1 MLHVIDAKYVSDYR
15 IWVSFD
21 DGSDGVVNL
30 SNLLKGP
37 IFEPLQELDQFK
49 AFTVD
54 PELETVVWS
63 NGADLAPEFLKAHL
77 EPNH

>member
-1 MLHVIDAKYVSDYR
+1 MLRSLNAKYISDYR
-15 IWVSFD
+15 LLVSFD

-49 AFTVD
+49 AFIVD

-63 NGADLAPEFLKAHL
+63 NGADLPPEFLKAHL

>member
-1 MLHVIDAKYVSDYR
+1 MLKRDSC
-15 IWVSFD
+15 
-21 DGSDGVVNL
+21 L
-30 SNLLKGP
+30 SNLLKRP

-54 PELETVVWS
+54 PELGTVVWS

>member
-1 MLHVIDAKYVSDYR
+1 MLHVLDAKYVPDYR
-15 IWVSFD
+15 IWVSSD
-21 DGSDGVVNL
+21 DGSNGVVNL
-30 SNLLKGP
+30 SNFLKGP

-54 PELETVVWS
+54 SELETVVWS
-63 NGADLAPEFLKAHL
+63 NGADLAPELLKAHL